1 MIFKHKEHIASR
13 PSDLIGGTPLIDLGR
28 ILKEK
33 DVDTSSGVRLLGK
46 LESLGPCSSVKD
58 RLGLSMINAAEK
70 EGKIKPGE
78 SVLVEPTSGN
88 TGIALAFLARERG
101 YKCILT
107 MPETMSVERRMMLLA
122 LGAEV
127 VLTPKETAVKG
138 AIAKAQEI
146 IDGLDGKGIMLDQF
160 SNPANARIH
169 RETTGPEIWRDT
181 AGKIDI
187 LVSGVGTGGT
197 VTGISQF
204 IKGSKEFNMKAHK
217 QIKTIAVEPKEQML
231 ITEAKGGEKEGPQG
245 PHRIQGMGAGII
257 PKVLDLNII
266 DEVIAIHSDEAEEM
280 STSLWMMGLPTG
292 VSAGANVAA
301 AAKVAAREDS
311 KGKTIVCIIPSFGE
325 RYFTHPMFSKVK
337 KEAEEMK
344 KQALPEPFDNT
355 QYGFATARG

>member
-1 MIFKHKEHIASR
+1 M
-13 PSDLIGGTPLIDLGR
+13 
-28 ILKEK
+28 
-33 DVDTSSGVRLLGK
+33 RLLGK

-187 LVSGVGTGGT
+187 LVSGVG
-197 VTGISQF
+197 
-204 IKGSKEFNMKAHK
+204 K
-217 QIKTIAVEPKEQML
+217 
-231 ITEAKGGEKEGPQG
+231 
-245 PHRIQGMGAGII
+245 
-257 PKVLDLNII
+257 
-266 DEVIAIHSDEAEEM
+266 
-280 STSLWMMGLPTG
+280 
-292 VSAGANVAA
+292 
-301 AAKVAAREDS
+301 
-311 KGKTIVCIIPSFGE
+311 
-325 RYFTHPMFSKVK
+325 
-337 KEAEEMK
+337 
-344 KQALPEPFDNT
+344 
-355 QYGFATARG
+355 